1 MQDDP
6 PVWLVNI
13 TDKPI
18 QKVILELHKVF
29 DFLPNR
35 PLVLP
40 RSIALQQMDTCV
52 KICDNPS
59 HYFLNNAMRRLIIRD
74 GGIGDILLLEP
85 CLRAMLEQQQ
95 KITLATMQTTVLE
108 NNPAVDSVIQMANK
122 NDIQKIKR
130 DGFDC
135 VDDLRDYSETCEN
148 REKKHRTD
156 CYNQI
161 FNADIKDAEPRI
173 YFSDVEKK
181 VFLKKEEG
189 YKYIGV
195 SFDASHKFR
204 KYEKGK
210 ELINKVLESNKNN
223 IVVLMGS
230 YDFCLSEKNK
240 RVLDYQG
247 KTTVREMFRLVRDLD
262 ALIAVDSGIMHV
274 GLTLHVPT
282 VCIFSIIFPHL
293 RGVMA
298 EDTKDEH
305 KRMCYYKGPYVTIF
319 PKNDMPCR
327 GCGSLHMAECKEIGK
342 NATDN
347 VIPKCMNINP
357 EVIIDKLNSLPMTTE
372 RRVFHNDHKEII
384 QQAPAQIHSK
394 AKLTMPIIV
403 LNEEKN
409 LPRFIE
415 LVMSHPS
422 IGRVIAIDG
431 GSTDKTVELLEK
443 AGAEVYI
450 HPYDKNHP
458 NMQAIQREYSTY
470 FLGENDN
477 IIIFDIDEYMS
488 KELWNYLPYLAE
500 CKDGFIQLS
509 RRTFDKYED
518 SLHLEKQILNF
529 PDWQPRVF
537 CSWNHKYKWFRS
549 PHHIVLNTPLPKNI
563 DKAIIHCQG
572 EGKNREQLEKQW
584 GNMYLL
590 SKRQYGF

>member
-18 QKVILELHKVF
+18 QKVILELHRVF
-29 DFLPNR
+29 DFYPNR

-40 RSIALQQMDTCV
+40 RSIAMRQMDSSI
-52 KICDNPS
+52 KICENPS
-59 HYFLNNAMRRLIIRD
+59 HYFLNNAIKRLVIRD

-85 CLRAMLEQQQ
+85 CLRAMFEQQQ

-108 NNPAVDSVIQMANK
+108 NNPAIESVIRMENK
-122 NDIQKIKR
+122 SDIQKIKR

-148 REKKHRTD
+148 RDKKHRTD

-173 YFSDVEKK
+173 YFSDEENKPFLNKK
-181 VFLKKEEG
+181 NG

-204 KYEKGK
+204 KYEKGN
-210 ELINKVLESNKNN
+210 ELINKILESDKKNV
-223 IVVLMGS
+223 VVLMGS
-230 YDFCLSEKNK
+230 YDFCISKKDE
-240 RVLDYQG
+240 RILDYQG
-247 KTTVREMFRLVRDLD
+247 KTTVREMLRLVRDLD
-262 ALIAVDSGIMHV
+262 TLIAVDSGIMHV

-347 VIPKCMNINP
+347 VIPKCMDINP
-357 EVIIDKLNSLPMTTE
+357 EVIINKMNSLPMTTE
-372 RRVFHNDHKEII
+372 RRIFYNDHKEII
-384 QQAPAQIHSK
+384 QQAPAKIHSK

-422 IGRVIAIDG
+422 IGRVVAIDG

-443 AGAEVYI
+443 AGAEVHT
-450 HPYDKNHP
+450 HPYLKTYHDQQA
-458 NMQAIQREYSTY
+458 MQRNISCSYISN
-470 FLGENDN
+470 GES
-477 IIIFDIDEYMS
+477 IFIMDIDECFS
-488 KELWNYLPYLAE
+488 KELADYLPFLAE
-500 CKDGFIQLS
+500 QKAQKYGLVYRKTFNYFADINDDSKRIKDW
-509 RRTFDKYED
+509 
-518 SLHLEKQILNF
+518 
-529 PDWQPRVF
+529 PDPQPRYYIWDWSFKFVGGAHHRTL
-537 CSWNHKYKWFRS
+537 NVP
-549 PHHIVLNTPLPKNI
+549 PHFII
-563 DKAIIHCQG
+563 DKPILHFEK
-572 EGKNREQLEKQW
+572 EGKSRDDLESQW
-584 GNMYLL
+584 KDMMDGVRKYN
-590 SKRQYGF
+590 K